1 MKWVARGA
9 VNMAYIAIDLETT
22 NLNPHKARVVQLAV
36 VLLDRHMVQ
45 QSAWQQL
52 INPGYPIPVEAT
64 ARHGITT
71 ADVQGADTFDKV
83 AARLRD
89 LVINRV
95 VIGYNVAYD
104 LMVLHREF
112 KLARLS
118 GLPPQMPILDPY
130 RIFCKQHPRTLEA
143 AIKTYCGEE
152 HPKPHDAM
160 QDVQVALKVL
170 RQQLA
175 VEGRQPTTN
184 QFIDAQVKWSIPGPH
199 QNRPEAVA

>member
-1 MKWVARGA
+1 
-9 VNMAYIAIDLETT
+9 MAYIAIDLETT

-52 INPGYPIPVEAT
+52 VNPGYPIPVEAT
-64 ARHGITT
+64 ARHGLTT
-71 ADVQGADTFDKV
+71 ADVKDAEPFSRV

-89 LVINRV
+89 LVVNRV

-112 KLARLS
+112 HLAGLS

-130 RIFCKQHPRTLEA
+130 RIFCAQHPRTLEA
-143 AIKTYCGEE
+143 AIRKYCGEE

-170 RQQLA
+170 RKQLEQDGA
-175 VEGRQPTTN
+175 QPRTN
-184 QFIDAQVKWSIPGPH
+184 DFIDAQVKWSVPGPR
-199 QNRPEAVA
+199 QNRPEAAA

>member
-71 ADVQGADTFDKV
+71 ADVQGAETFDKV
-83 AARLRD
+83 ASRLRD

-143 AIKTYCGEE
+143 AIKTYCGED

-184 QFIDAQVKWSIPGPH
+184 QFIDAQVKWSIPGPQ

>member
-1 MKWVARGA
+1 
-9 VNMAYIAIDLETT
+9 MAYIAIDLETT

-45 QSAWQQL
+45 QAAWQQL
-52 INPGYPIPVEAT
+52 VNPGYPIPVEAT

-71 ADVQGADTFDKV
+71 TDVQGAETFDKV

-95 VIGYNVAYD
+95 VIGYNVTYD

-143 AIKTYCGEE
+143 AIKTYCGED

-170 RQQLA
+170 RQQLTVDGQA
-175 VEGRQPTTN
+175 PSTN
-184 QFIDAQVKWSIPGPH
+184 AFIDAQVKWSIPGPN